1 MDLGLTEAQE
11 LLKTSVAEFVQRE
24 YDKNTLLALERSA
37 SGITPDL
44 LRRVADLGWLG
55 VVIPEAYGGEGRS
68 LTDAAVLFEELG
80 RGPVPGPLFASGVL
94 GALAVLH
101 GGTEAQKQAIL
112 PAVARG
118 ERVLCVAATESDYGW
133 RPEKLH
139 MQASQ
144 ERGHYV
150 LNGTKLFVYDAK
162 AATHLVCA
170 VRTGPASNGASQG
183 ITLLLVDA
191 SAPGLAVRTLPGWMS
206 QVDEV
211 RFDNV
216 QVPADAVLGGVEGS
230 GWESLEVAAQQAIPI
245 LCAYQVG
252 SCQAVFE
259 MAVAYSRTRIQFGQP
274 IGRFQRVQDHI
285 IGMVNHLDA
294 ARWTTYEALWKLDAG
309 RPAASSVHLAKAVT
323 SEAHLKVC
331 DGAHEVHA
339 GVGVIREYGLTLHTQ
354 RSRTLYPLLGDGR
367 EHRRRIADALGW

>member
-11 LLKTSVAEFVQRE
+11 LLKTSVADFVQRE
-24 YDKNTLLALERSA
+24 YDKNTLLALERVPT
-37 SGITPDL
+37 GITPDL
-44 LRRVADLGWLG
+44 LRKVAELGWFG
-55 VVIPEAYGGEGRS
+55 VVIPEVYGGEGRS

-80 RGPVPGPLFASGVL
+80 RGPVPGPFFASGVL
-94 GALAVLH
+94 GALAVQH

-112 PAVARG
+112 PPVARG
-118 ERVLCVAATESDYGW
+118 EWVLGVAVTESDYGW

-139 MQASQ
+139 MYASL
-144 ERGHYV
+144 EHGHYV

-162 AATHLVCA
+162 AATHLLCA
-170 VRTGPASNGASQG
+170 VRTGPASNGASRG
-183 ITLLLVDA
+183 ISLLLVDA
-191 SAPGLAVRTLPGWMS
+191 SAPGVSVRTLPGWMS

-211 RFDNV
+211 HFDNV
-216 QVPADAVLGGVEGS
+216 QVPADAVLGAVEGR
-230 GWESLEVAAQQAIPI
+230 GWESLETAALQAIPI

-294 ARWTTYEALWKLDAG
+294 ARWTTYEALWKLDSG

-354 RSRTLYPLLGDGR
+354 RSRTLYPLLGDAR
-367 EHRRRIADALGW
+367 SHRRRIADALGW

>member
-11 LLKTSVAEFVQRE
+11 ILKGSVADFVQRE
-24 YDKNTLLALERSA
+24 YDKNTLIALEGTPT
-37 SGITPDL
+37 GITPAL
-44 LRRVADLGWLG
+44 LRQVSALGWLG
-55 VVIPEAYGGEGRS
+55 VVIPEAYGGEGHS

-80 RGPVPGPLFASGVL
+80 RGPVPGPFFASGVL
-94 GALAVLH
+94 GALTVLH
-101 GGTEAQKQAIL
+101 GGTEAQKQSIL
-112 PAVARG
+112 PRVARG
-118 ERVLCVAATESDYGW
+118 DQVLCVAVTESDYGW
-133 RPEKLH
+133 RPDRVH
-139 MQASQ
+139 MQANLEGSQ
-144 ERGHYV
+144 YV
-150 LNGTKLFVYDAK
+150 LNGVKVFVHDAR
-162 AATHLVCA
+162 AATHLICA
-170 VRTGPASNGASQG
+170 VRTAPVNNGASHG
-183 ITLLLVDA
+183 ISLLIVEA
-191 SAPGLAVRTLPGWMS
+191 GAPGVSVRTLPGWMG

-216 QVPADAVLGGVEGS
+216 RLPAEAVLGGNPGQ
-230 GWESLEVAAQQAIPI
+230 GWEHLEATALQAIPI

-259 MAVAYSRTRIQFGQP
+259 MAVAYSRTRVQFGQP

-294 ARWTTYEALWKLDAG
+294 ARWTTYEALWKHDTG
-309 RPAASSVHLAKAVT
+309 RSAASSVHLAKAVT

-354 RSRTLYPLLGDGR
+354 RSRTLYHLLGDAR
-367 EHRRRIADALGW
+367 YHRRRVADAMGW